1 MKSEELRLE
10 FFKENKN
17 WKKFKNSMKAS
28 EFSALQSHQS
38 YFGHLKREENKL
50 SKKLSEVEDIKKK
63 IKSYKKKLTQ
73 KRKDFDFLLSDFT
86 FTCSLSRWVHP
97 FSNNNV
103 YYILQISRSRQ
114 KRRSVTLGSKKDII
128 ESALKFY
135 RNDKEVSAKLKKN
148 FKNFLVLEFNKRDSK
163 LRENLLKIILKGRGK
178 LDTMTLNREVIFTK
192 VK

>member
-1 MKSEELRLE
+1 MKSDELRLE

-63 IKSYKKKLTQ
+63 MKSYEKKLTQ

-86 FTCSLSRWVHP
+86 FTCSLTKWVHNM
-97 FSNNNV
+97 SERV
-103 YYILQISRSRQ
+103 YYLLQISRSRQ
-114 KRRSVTLGSKKDII
+114 KRKRVMLGSKEQII
-128 ESALKFY
+128 ESASKFY
-135 RNDKEVSAKLKKN
+135 KRDKEASEKLKKN
-148 FKNFLVLEFNKRDSK
+148 FKNFLTLEFNKRDSK
-163 LRENLLKIILKGRGK
+163 LRENLLRIVLKNRGK
-178 LDTMTLNREVIFTK
+178 LDTMKLNRDMIFTK
-192 VK
+192 TK